1 MTITTKLAVTNGL
14 VLADGITGFPNG
26 EPCKHQHAVANKYK
40 LNSPNLIPCFN
51 ARGRYLHAVVKTFY
65 AKRYSC

>member
-1 MTITTKLAVTNGL
+1 MVKSKQSDHHYEIDRDLYL
-14 VLADGITGFPNG
+14 QYRITGFPSG

-51 ARGRYLHAVVKTFY
+51 AMGK
-65 AKRYSC
+65 CE